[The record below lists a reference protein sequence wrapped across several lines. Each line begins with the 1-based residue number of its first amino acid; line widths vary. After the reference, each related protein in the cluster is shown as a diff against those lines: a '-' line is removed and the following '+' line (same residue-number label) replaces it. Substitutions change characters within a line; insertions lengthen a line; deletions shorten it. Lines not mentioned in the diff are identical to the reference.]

1 MTESIA
7 PTLSGEFS
15 TATHLNVINA
25 RIPGCTGLQQ
35 ISINSLGKISQILS
49 MDAVGQ
55 LSLPNSQVLDV
66 AGDWISLG
74 GIDLQINGALGLA
87 FTDVD
92 KHHVGSLQKIC
103 QFLWQQGVDAF
114 LPTLVTT
121 SVENIQRSLS
131 IFADFIQSQELTDQA
146 VAQILGVHLEG
157 PFLNP
162 QKRGAHPAEYL
173 LPLTIKQV
181 KQVLGDYAPVVKVI
195 TLAPEL
201 DTTGEVIPYLR
212 SLGITVS
219 LGHSQATAA
228 QAQRAFEQG
237 ASMVTHAFNAMPTL
251 HHREPGLLGAALV
264 HPAVQCGLIADG
276 QHICPTMIQV
286 LLRASCYEQG
296 IFLVSDA
303 LAPLGLPD
311 GTYPWDTRLIEVKN
325 GTARLPDGTLAGTT
339 LPLLIGVKN
348 LVLWGLCEA
357 GTAIALST
365 EAPRRAVGISGLD
378 LGKPVTQLL
387 RWHVDESTRELTWL
401 RLSDRNSITQSMSH
415 YPC

>member
-7 PTLSGEFS
+7 ATSFQMHGHRTTL
-15 TATHLNVINA
+15 VMINA
-25 RIPGCTGLQQ
+25 RLPGCAGLQQ
-35 ISINSLGKISQILS
+35 IWVNAQGKISRILS
-49 MDAVGQ
+49 MDA
-55 LSLPNSQVLDV
+55 SLRIPVPDLQVLDV

-74 GIDLQINGALGLA
+74 GVDLQINGALGLA
-87 FTDVD
+87 FPD
-92 KHHVGSLQKIC
+92 LQKQDVPKLQEIC

-131 IFADFIQSQELTDQA
+131 IIADFVQGQTLTEQPS
-146 VAQILGVHLEG
+146 AQILGVHLEG

-162 QKRGAHPAEYL
+162 QKRGAHPSEYL
-173 LPLTIKQV
+173 LPLTIDQLKR
-181 KQVLGDYAPVVKVI
+181 VLGNYADIVKVI

-201 DTTGEVIPYLR
+201 DTTGQAIPYLR

-228 QAQRAFEQG
+228 EAKRAFQQG
-237 ASMVTHAFNAMPTL
+237 ATMVTHAFNAMPGL

-264 HPAVQCGLIADG
+264 NPGVKCGLIADG

-286 LLRASCYEQG
+286 LLRAGCYEQG
-296 IFLVSDA
+296 VFLVSDA

-311 GTYPWDTRLIEVKN
+311 GVYPWDKRQISVKN

-339 LPLLIGVKN
+339 LPLLTGVQN
-348 LVLWGLCEA
+348 LVRWGICEV
-357 GTAIALST
+357 GSAITLAT
-365 EAPRRAVGISGLD
+365 KAPRQAIGLSGLT
-378 LGKPVTQLL
+378 LGQPFSQLL
-387 RWHVDESTRELTWL
+387 RWHLDAATQELTWQ
-401 RLSDRNSITQSMSH
+401 RVRVSSQ
-415 YPC
+415 